1 MFTINNRVDQEVLMG
16 IHNPGTEQEVIS
28 DVSDKTAEPPL
39 FKVLLHNDDYTTM
52 DFVVEILM
60 TVFNKSES
68 EAEKIMLNVHKKGI
82 GICGVYPYEVA
93 ETKVETVSALAKS
106 NGFPLKSSM
115 EKA

>member
-1 MFTINNRVDQEVLMG
+1 MALK
-16 IHNPGTEQEVIS
+16 NPGTEQEVLSDIS
-28 DVSDKTAEPPL
+28 EKTKEPPL
-39 FKVLLHNDDYTTM
+39 YKVLLHNDDYTTM
-52 DFVVEILM
+52 DFVVEVLIS
-60 TVFNKSES
+60 VFHKTES

-93 ETKVETVSALAKS
+93 ETKVETVTTLAKS